1 MGFKK
6 PWTHL
11 APMRVGPILAGSFL
25 LLVGLAAVVAA
36 HLHARV
42 AERLHHAARDDGEAY
57 FAGMLGSGAL
67 LGGALAGLAG
77 IGLIVAGVIAQPTA
91 RQIPVQQAAASRPCP
106 QCAADAPRT
115 ARYCPSC
122 GTAIA
127 PVLAGS
133 SRQ

>member
-1 MGFKK
+1 
-6 PWTHL
+6 
-11 APMRVGPILAGSFL
+11 MRVGPILAGSFL
-25 LLVGLAAVVAA
+25 LLVGLAAVVAGGMMKSFGDA
-36 HLHARV
+36 CVQMRC
-42 AERLHHAARDDGEAY
+42 DDGEAY